1 MSLRQLHNTKD
12 RGQLNSRFRYFT
24 FCLRWADCI
33 AFVDQVALVFIA
45 WVYYLTG
52 SQRNIP
58 RGFHSKRSGEH
69 IKLNRKD
76 YV

>member
-52 SQRNIP
+52 
-58 RGFHSKRSGEH
+58 
-69 IKLNRKD
+69 
-76 YV
+76 